1 MRNRGVYYFN
11 CKKLVLLIA
20 IAAVTITSYAQ
31 SLPPDKDQQ
40 KNDSLKNY
48 NLNEVEIKALESLRI
63 HVSPVPVQ
71 ILNGKTLENL
81 NSLSVADAVRYF
93 SGVQLKDYGGIGG
106 LKTINV
112 RSLGT
117 NHTAVFYD
125 GIAIGNAQN
134 GQVDLG
140 KFSLSNMEEISL
152 YNGQNPDLLQP
163 AKSYS
168 SASSIYLKSK
178 IPAFQANK
186 PLNATFTLKSG
197 SFGLINPALD
207 VDYKLT
213 NKIYSRISTE
223 FTNANGHYKFRYT
236 NGVYDTTAVRNN
248 ADIIAYRLEATL
260 FGKPDS
266 NTSWTA
272 KYYHYH
278 SERGLPGAI
287 VANRFDYSQRLWDQ
301 SNFLQIDFD
310 RKVTSFYKLAFK
322 GKYTADYN
330 RYLDPEYITTN
341 GFLENEYKQKESY
354 FSLANE
360 FQLFPSWKMSLS
372 ADYIHNTLD
381 ANLYRFPYPA
391 RNTFL
396 AVLATD
402 VKFKGLNIQGS
413 LLGTFIDE
421 SVEAYQAASS
431 KQEYTPAIMF
441 SWKPFENQDLRVRGF
456 YKSIFRMPTF
466 NDLYYTFIGN
476 SFLRPEYTDQY
487 DIGLT
492 YFKFLNGNVF
502 TYLSVQSDVYYNS
515 VRDKIVAV
523 PSSNLFRW
531 TMINLDEVKIKGLEV
546 NIKTNGVISRQ
557 LRFSSLLNY
566 TYQKALDV
574 TPEAYNYHHQIPYIP
589 LHSGSFTAS
598 VDADHY
604 GANYSFIYT
613 GERYNQKANIPANYV
628 EPWYTHDISGW
639 YSFKVYNYPFT
650 IRAEVNNLLNQ
661 YYDVILNFPMPG
673 RNYRFTLCMN
683 I

>member
-1 MRNRGVYYFN
+1 MRNKDVYYFII
-11 CKKLVLLIA
+11 KRLILLVA
-20 IAAVTITSYAQ
+20 ITAVTSSYAQ
-31 SLPPDKDQQ
+31 SQPSEKKPSEP
-40 KNDSLKNY
+40 DSLKKY
-48 NLNEVEIKALESLRI
+48 TLSEVEIQAHRLRV
-63 HVSPVPVQ
+63 HTSPVPVQ
-71 ILNGKTLENL
+71 TLNGKVLTHL
-81 NSLSVADAVRYF
+81 NSLSVADALRYF

-117 NHTAVFYD
+117 NHTSVFYD
-125 GIAIGNAQN
+125 GVAIGNAQN

-163 AKSYS
+163 AKSYA

-178 IPAFQANK
+178 TPTFKENK
-186 PLNATFTLKSG
+186 PFNGSFKLKSG

-207 VDYKLT
+207 LDYKL
-213 NKIYSRISTE
+213 NDKISTRLSTE
-223 FTNANGHYKFRYT
+223 YTNAKGHYKFRYT

-248 ADIIAYRLEATL
+248 ADISAFRVEATVY
-260 FGKPDS
+260 GKPDS

-301 SNFLQIDFD
+301 SNFLQLDFN
-310 RKVTSFYKLAFK
+310 RKITAFYKVAFK
-322 GKYTADYN
+322 AKYNADYN
-330 RYLDPEYITTN
+330 RYLDPEYVTTE
-341 GFLENEYKQKESY
+341 GFLDNKYKQKEAY
-354 FSLANE
+354 VSLANE
-360 FQLFPSWKMSLS
+360 LQVLPFWKINLS
-372 ADYIHNTLD
+372 ADYVYSTLD
-381 ANLYRFPYPA
+381 ANLYRFPYPT

-396 AVLATD
+396 TVLASD
-402 VKFKGLNIQGS
+402 FKLGSFNIQGS

-421 SVEAYQAASS
+421 SVEIYEAGSS
-431 KQEYTPAIMF
+431 KQEYTPTVMLN
-441 SWKPFENQDLRVRGF
+441 WKPFPTKDLRVRAF
-456 YKSIFRMPTF
+456 YKSVFRMPTF

-487 DIGLT
+487 NLGLT
-492 YFKFLNGNVF
+492 YFKFLKGTVF
-502 TYLSVQSDVYYNS
+502 NYLSVQSDVYYNT

-531 TMINLDEVKIKGLEV
+531 TMLNLDEVQIKGLEV
-546 NIKTNGVISRQ
+546 NVKASGRLSKE
-557 LRFSSLLNY
+557 LSFSSLLNY
-566 TYQKALDV
+566 TYQQATDV
-574 TPEAYNYHHQIPYIP
+574 TPEAYNYNHQIPYIP

-598 VDADHY
+598 VDADHF

-613 GERYNQKANIPANYV
+613 GERYNQKANIPVNYV
-628 EPWYTHDISGW
+628 EPWYTHDISAW
-639 YSFKVYNYPFT
+639 YSLKVYNYPIT
-650 IRAEVNNLLNQ
+650 VRTEVNNLLNQ

-673 RNYRFTLCMN
+673 RHYRFTISLN